1 MAVTQQLARL
11 SADRLAACR
20 RSVEELDKLCSFELL
35 PSSDHLDLDW
45 SPGPIVRAC
54 ELGQVPLSSLTA
66 LRRAFD
72 GDAEINPAYRMEH
85 SVTALEPDAVAD
97 VARLLSY
104 VDPEA
109 ALAAVPLDPA
119 AASAALGMPEF
130 DGHPRAYLH
139 HHLAA
144 LRNFYEHAARRRL
157 AVALWWD

>member
-20 RSVEELDKLCSFELL
+20 RSVEELDKLRSFELL

-45 SPGPIVRAC
+45 SPGPILRAC
-54 ELGQVPLSSLTA
+54 ELGQVASAGLTA
-66 LRRAFD
+66 LRRAFA
-72 GDAEINPAYRMEH
+72 GDAEINPAYRVEH
-85 SVTALEPDAVAD
+85 SVRALEPDAVAD
-97 VARLLSY
+97 VARVLRT

-109 ALAAVPLDPA
+109 ALAAVPLDA
-119 AASAALGMPEF
+119 AAALAALGMPAF
-130 DGHPRAYLH
+130 DGHPLAYLR

-144 LRNFYEHAARRRL
+144 VRDFYLHAARHRL